1 MNLKPIN
8 LINTFPKRTPREE
21 IQSNL
26 EVSITMMMI
35 TGQIAQE
42 AKPDL
47 ADALVIAAAALHNPA
62 EA

>member
-8 LINTFPKRTPREE
+8 LINTFPKLTPMEE
-21 IQSNL
+21 NHSNL

>member
-8 LINTFPKRTPREE
+8 LINTFPKLTPMEE
-21 IQSNL
+21 NQSNL

-35 TGQIAQE
+35 TGQINQE
-42 AKPDL
+42 QNPEL
-47 ADALVIAAAALHNPA
+47 TDALIIAAAALHNAA

>member
-8 LINTFPKRTPREE
+8 LVNTFPKLTPMEE
-21 IQSNL
+21 NQSNL

-35 TGQIAQE
+35 TGQIKQE
-42 AKPDL
+42 QNPEL
-47 ADALVIAAAALHNPA
+47 ADALIIAAAALHNAA

>member
-1 MNLKPIN
+1 MQTLP
-8 LINTFPKRTPREE
+8 LINNFPTRTPMEDN
-21 IQSNL
+21 QSNL

-47 ADALVIAAAALHNPA
+47 AEALVIASAALHNPA

>member
-8 LINTFPKRTPREE
+8 LVNTFPKLTPMEE
-21 IQSNL
+21 NQSNL

-35 TGQIAQE
+35 TGQIMQE
-42 AKPDL
+42 QNPEL
-47 ADALVIAAAALHNPA
+47 ADALIIAAAALHNAA

>member
-8 LINTFPKRTPREE
+8 LVNTFPKLTPMEE
-21 IQSNL
+21 NQSNL

-35 TGQIAQE
+35 TGQIKQE
-42 AKPDL
+42 QNPEL
-47 ADALVIAAAALHNPA
+47 ADALINAAAALHNAA

>member
-8 LINTFPKRTPREE
+8 LINTFPTLTPMEE
-21 IQSNL
+21 NRSNL

-42 AKPDL
+42 KNPEL
-47 ADALVIAAAALHNPA
+47 ADALVIAAAALHNAA

>member
-1 MNLKPIN
+1 MNLKTLN
-8 LINTFPKRTPREE
+8 LINTFPTLTPMEE
-21 IQSNL
+21 NRSNL

-42 AKPDL
+42 KNPEL
-47 ADALVIAAAALHNPA
+47 TDALIIAAAALHNAA